1 MAILLVTGNNLFSL
15 ALRPIIKS
23 QYPDGVIIE
32 TDSLRNAVE
41 LSQLSKFDTMILD
54 IGAADAKDTAL
65 INDFKKANP
74 QAAVLVNL
82 GDQTQF
88 MYKFIRAGVTA
99 LFSNKSQPEEINEG
113 LRLAENNTRYISSDI
128 QQQLLF
134 HIIEKPINQTLTKRE
149 ELMADLLVA
158 NKSHQ
163 EVAIITGTSSKSVG
177 YYKRRIFQKL
187 EVGNLLDLAVKLNKV
202 LINKESGN

>member
-15 ALRPIIKS
+15 ALRAIIKN
-23 QYPDGVIIE
+23 QYPDGIVIE

-41 LSQLSKFDTMILD
+41 LSQVSKFDTMILD
-54 IGAADAKDTAL
+54 IGAADAKDTVL

-99 LFSNKSQPEEINEG
+99 LFSNKSLPEEINEG

-134 HIIEKPINQTLTKRE
+134 HIIEKPINKTLTKRE

-163 EVAIITGTSSKSVG
+163 EVAVITGTSSKSVG

>member
-1 MAILLVTGNNLFSL
+1 MTILIVTGNHLFSI
-15 ALRPIIKS
+15 AIRSVVKS
-23 QYPDGVIIE
+23 QYPDSAILEADTV
-32 TDSLRNAVE
+32 RNAIG
-41 LSQLSKFDTMILD
+41 LSQASKSNAMILD
-54 IGAADAKDTAL
+54 VSATDAKDTIL
-65 INDFKKANP
+65 LDIFKKTNP
-74 QAAVLVNL
+74 HTAILVNL

-99 LFSNKSQPEEINEG
+99 LFSSKSLPEEITEG
-113 LRLAENNTRYISSDI
+113 LRHAENNTRYISSDI

-134 HIIEKPINQTLTKRE
+134 HLIEKPINRTLTKRE
-149 ELMADLLVA
+149 ELMADLLIT

-163 EVAIITGTSSKSVG
+163 EVAVITGTTSKSVG

-187 EVGNLLDLAVKLNKV
+187 DVGNLMDLAVKLNKI

>member
-1 MAILLVTGNNLFSL
+1 MTILIVTDNHLFSL
-15 ALRPIIKS
+15 ALHAIIKH
-23 QYPDGVIIE
+23 QYPEGTIVE
-32 TDSLRNAVE
+32 TDRLRNAIG
-41 LSQLSKFDTMILD
+41 LSQVSKIDAMFLD
-54 IGAADAKDTAL
+54 ISADDAKNTDL
-65 INDFKKANP
+65 IDDFKKANP

-99 LFSNKSQPEEINEG
+99 LFSNKSLPEEINEG
-113 LRLAENNTRYISSDI
+113 LRHAENHTRYISSDI

-134 HIIEKPINQTLTKRE
+134 HIVAKPINRTLTKRE

-163 EVAIITGTSSKSVG
+163 EVAAITGTSSKSVG
-177 YYKRRIFQKL
+177 YYKRRIFRKL

-202 LINKESGN
+202 QINKESGE

>member
-1 MAILLVTGNNLFSL
+1 MTILVVTDNRLFSL
-15 ALRPIIKS
+15 AINAIIKN
-23 QYPDGVIIE
+23 QYPEGTIVE
-32 TDSLRNAVE
+32 TDRLQNANG
-41 LSQLSKFDTMILD
+41 LSQVSKIDAMILD
-54 IGAADAKDTAL
+54 IGAADAKNTDL
-65 INDFKKANP
+65 IDDFKKENP

-88 MYKFIRAGVTA
+88 MYKFIRAGATA
-99 LFSNKSQPEEINEG
+99 LFSNKSSPEEINEG
-113 LRLAENNTRYISSDI
+113 LKHAEHHTRYISSDI

-134 HIIEKPINQTLTKRE
+134 HIVAKPINRTLTKRE
-149 ELMADLLVA
+149 EMMADLLVA

-163 EVAIITGTSSKSVG
+163 EVAAITGTSSKSVG

-202 LINKESGN
+202 LINKDGDK

>member
-1 MAILLVTGNNLFSL
+1 MKTIVVTDNHLFSI
-15 ALRPIIKS
+15 AIRTVIKY
-23 QYPDGVIIE
+23 QYPDSPIVE
-32 TDSLRNAVE
+32 TDTIRNAIE
-41 LSQLSKFDTMILD
+41 LSKASKFQVMILD

-65 INDFKKANP
+65 IHSFKTANP

-99 LFSNKSQPEEINEG
+99 LFSNKSLPEEINEC
-113 LRLAENNTRYISSDI
+113 LRHAENNTKYISSDI

-134 HIIEKPINQTLTKRE
+134 HIIEKPINRTLTKRE
-149 ELMADLLVA
+149 ELMANLLIT

-163 EVAIITGTSSKSVG
+163 KVATITGTSSKSVG

-187 EVGNLLDLAVKLNKV
+187 EVDNLLDLAVKLNKV
-202 LINKESGN
+202 LVNKENGN